1 MPVTL
6 AEWRQSQGMSQGTLA
21 RLIGCAQVQVQRWES
36 GTTEP
41 CAEYRAALAKVG
53 YTKGNWMIRV
63 DLTTEEA
70 RQIVA
75 ECEGMWLRGPAHELI
90 ERLMRELAKGE
101 R

>member
-70 RQIVA
+70 RQIVLDLH
-75 ECEGMWLRGPAHELI
+75 EGDAHGLSDRGFPAPEI
-90 ERLMRELAKGE
+90 GQIQP
-101 R
+101 